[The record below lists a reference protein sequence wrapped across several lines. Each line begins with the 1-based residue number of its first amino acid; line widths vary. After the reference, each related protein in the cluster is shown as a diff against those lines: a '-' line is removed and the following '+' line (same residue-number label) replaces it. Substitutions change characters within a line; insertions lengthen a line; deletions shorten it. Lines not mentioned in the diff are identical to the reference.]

1 MKKNDVLMVGASSS
15 IILACSAWLTGYFNN
30 RLISWAGLLIIIAI
44 GSGVA
49 WFTKPKNTEYQE
61 IAKYTAV
68 YGAIIYVI
76 ATILGLIA
84 TRWAHGTWSP
94 ELVNTTESMMSKL
107 FNDFPNGFM
116 RTILHPT
123 FPTVISGAL
132 LMAVWGALGSSFL
145 PNQETKKSKPKK
157 GKK

>member
-1 MKKNDVLMVGASSS
+1 MKKNDVLVVGASSS
-15 IILACSAWLTGYFNN
+15 LILACSAWLTSYFNN
-30 RLISWAGLLIIIAI
+30 RLVAWIGLFVVISII
-44 GSGVA
+44 SGVA

-68 YGAIIYVI
+68 FGGVVYVI

-94 ELVNTTESMMSKL
+94 ELINTTESLMSRL
-107 FNDFPNGFM
+107 FNNFPNGFM

-123 FPTVISGAL
+123 FSTVIFGAIL
-132 LMAVWGALGSSFL
+132 TGIWTALGSSFL
-145 PNQETKKSKPKK
+145 PNQESKKSKSKK
-157 GKK
+157 GRK